1 MVLKKLRGKLS
12 KILFYIVVVAVNEN
26 VSFEIAFFVF
36 VFFAKIL
43 CHIWIFYCIFR
54 AQTLNRTSLDWWI
67 VCYRRY

>member
-36 VFFAKIL
+36 VFFLPKF
-43 CHIWIFYCIFR
+43 CVIFGYFIAF
-54 AQTLNRTSLDWWI
+54 LEHKL
-67 VCYRRY
+67 